1 MNPVIRLIVLR
12 RIVLPDAPVLLEE
25 FALKII
31 SFSPFRLRNLL
42 SVAGLVLALM
52 LPGFAAD
59 ASTADLSKFAG
70 KFDLAKIVPG
80 ADRLGPEEG
89 SPPSAAAYK
98 GEELV
103 GYVFLNSAVVNATG
117 YSGKPIHIVVGLDT
131 DGLITGAR
139 MVKHSEP
146 IVLVGIPVK
155 KVHDFID
162 KYVGLNVLDIAT
174 TGKDD
179 RELDIVSGATVT
191 IMIIDDTIV
200 RAAIRVMRTRGIGGL
215 KDASADKNRITYSVR
230 KTLDEKLDWMTMLG
244 DGSVRRRLISVA
256 DINAAFEGAGKTKA
270 AARPEPGPDGDAF
283 VDFYIANASIPSI
296 AHSLLG
302 DQEYKNMM
310 AALKPGEQ
318 AILMAGSGRYSF
330 KGSGY
335 VRGGIFDRIQ
345 LIQGDYSVRFRAKTH
360 KRLADFAADGAPHLT
375 ETGLFI
381 IPTDSG
387 FDPSLPWRIQ
397 LLVHRAIGPIK
408 KEFLTFDVGYV
419 TPPKYLEK
427 HEPKVAAA
435 APSNAYDD
443 PGNSTVIGDPLWMK
457 IWISKISDIIF
468 LGLGLTVL
476 TAMFFFQDWLAKRP
490 VLTDRLRLAF
500 LTYTVLW
507 IGFYAQAQLSIVNV
521 LTFAGSLMHGFHWDF
536 FLLEPLIFI
545 LWGSVAASL
554 LFWGRGVYC
563 GWLCPFGALQE
574 LLNRIAKFFKI
585 PQITVPWA
593 LHERAWPLKYLIF
606 LGLFGVSLESFEL
619 AEHLAEIEPFKT
631 TIILMFQRSWP
642 FVFFAVGILLVGL
655 FIERFFCRYICP
667 LGGALG
673 IPGRLRMN
681 EWLRRHRECGNPCQR
696 CSRECMVQAIHPDGH
711 INPNECLQCL
721 HCQTLYYDDQ
731 KCPPMIQKR
740 LKRERRLALSS
751 ASMKSGKV

>member
-1 MNPVIRLIVLR
+1 MSFTLTIKTLPLR
-12 RIVLPDAPVLLEE
+12 HLLRT
-25 FALKII
+25 FAVGM
-31 SFSPFRLRNLL
+31 LL
-42 SVAGLVLALM
+42 TGLVGLFSTGARATDLNTFKDKYSLAEIM
-52 LPGFAAD
+52 
-59 ASTADLSKFAG
+59 
-70 KFDLAKIVPG
+70 PG

-89 SPPSAAAYK
+89 TPPSAAAYK
-98 GEELV
+98 GNELI
-103 GYVFLNSAVVNATG
+103 GYVYLNSDVVNSIG
-117 YSGKPIHIVVGLDT
+117 YSGKPIHVVAGVNT
-131 DGLITGAR
+131 KGLITGAR

-146 IVLVGIPVK
+146 IVLVGIPEQ

-162 KYVGLNVLDIAT
+162 KYAGLNVLDIAV

-191 IMIIDDTIV
+191 VMIIDDTIV
-200 RAAIRVMRTRGIGGL
+200 RAAIRIMRHRGIGGL
-215 KDASADKNRITYSVR
+215 KDPSADANRVTWSVH
-230 KTLDEKLDWMTMLG
+230 KELDEKLDWMTMVG

-256 DINAAFEGAGKTKA
+256 DINTAFESAGKTEA
-270 AARPEPGPDGDAF
+270 AARPEKGDPNDVF
-283 VDFYIANASIPSI
+283 VDLYIANAAIPSI
-296 AHSLLG
+296 GHSLLG
-302 DQEYKNMM
+302 DQEYKNMQ
-310 AALKPGEQ
+310 AALKPGEH
-318 AILMAGSGRYSF
+318 AILLGGSGRYSF

-345 LIQGDYSVRFRAKTH
+345 LIQGDYSVRFRDKEH
-360 KRLADFAADGAPHLT
+360 KRLGDFAAPGAPHLA
-375 ETGLFI
+375 ETGLFV
-381 IPTDSG
+381 IPADSG
-387 FDPSLPWRIQ
+387 FDPALPWRIQ

-408 KEFLTFDVGYV
+408 KEFLTFDIGYV
-419 TPPKYLEK
+419 TPPRFVKRHDPVVAK
-427 HEPKVAAA
+427 SDITATGIKPGPIAAA
-435 APSNAYDD
+435 RS
-443 PGNSTVIGDPLWMK
+443 GDALWVK
-457 IWISKISDIIF
+457 IWISKIPDIII

-476 TAMFFFQDWLAKRP
+476 TAMFFFQDWLAQRP

-521 LTFAGSLMHGFHWDF
+521 LTFAGSIMHGFDWSF

-574 LLNRIAKFFKI
+574 LLNRIAKTLKV
-585 PQITVPWA
+585 PQFTVPWG

-631 TIILMFQRSWP
+631 SIILMFQRSWP

-655 FIERFFCRYICP
+655 FVERFFCRYICP

-681 EWLRRHRECGNPCQR
+681 EWLRRYRECGNPCQR
-696 CSRECMVQAIHPDGH
+696 CARECMVQAIHPEGH
-711 INPNECLQCL
+711 INPNECMQCL
-721 HCQTLYYDDQ
+721 HCQTLYYDDH

-740 LKRERRLALSS
+740 LKRERRQALSS
-751 ASMKSGKV
+751 KSMSSGSV

>member
-1 MNPVIRLIVLR
+1 MKSLH
-12 RIVLPDAPVLLEE
+12 
-25 FALKII
+25 
-31 SFSPFRLRNLL
+31 SRLRFLL
-42 SVAGLVLALM
+42 QISALVLALLM
-52 LPGFAAD
+52 PVFAGD
-59 ASTADLSKFAG
+59 ASAANIGDFKD
-70 KFDLAKIVPG
+70 KFDLATIMPG

-98 GEELV
+98 GDKLL
-103 GYVFLNSAVVNATG
+103 GYVFLNSAVVNAIG
-117 YSGKPIHIVVGLDT
+117 YSGKPIHIVVGVDT
-131 DGLITGAR
+131 NGLITGAR

-162 KYVGLNVLDIAT
+162 KYVGLNVLEIAK

-200 RAAIRVMRTRGIGGL
+200 RAAIRVMRTRGVGGL
-215 KDASADKNRITYSVR
+215 VDASADKNRVTYSVR
-230 KTLDEKLDWMTMLG
+230 EELDEKLNWMTMLG
-244 DGSVRRRLISVA
+244 DGSVRRRMISVG
-256 DINAAFEGAGKTKA
+256 DINAAFESAGKTLA

-283 VDFYIANASIPSI
+283 VDFYIANGSIPSI
-296 AHSLLG
+296 GHSLLG
-302 DQEYKNMM
+302 EQEYKNML
-310 AALKPGEQ
+310 ASLKPGEQ

-345 LIQGDYSVRFRAKTH
+345 LIQGDYSVRFRDKEH
-360 KRLADFAADGAPHLT
+360 KRLADFAADGSPHLA
-375 ETGLFI
+375 ETGLFVV
-381 IPTDSG
+381 PADSG
-387 FDPSLPWRIQ
+387 FDPALPWRIQ

-419 TPPKYLEK
+419 TPPRFLEK
-427 HEPKVAAA
+427 HMPKAATSDNALTDSA
-435 APSNAYDD
+435 AGPAR
-443 PGNSTVIGDPLWMK
+443 TGDPLWMK
-457 IWISKISDIIF
+457 IWISKIPDIII

-521 LTFAGSLMHGFHWDF
+521 LTFAGSIMHGFHWDF

-574 LLNRIAKFFKI
+574 LLNRIAKIFKV

-606 LGLFGVSLESFEL
+606 LGLFGISLESFEL
-619 AEHLAEIEPFKT
+619 AEELAEIEPFKT

-642 FVFFAVGILLVGL
+642 YVFFAVGVLSVGL

-681 EWLRRHRECGNPCQR
+681 EWLRRYRECGNPCQR

-721 HCQTLYYDDQ
+721 HCQTLYYDDH

-740 LKRERRLALSS
+740 LKRERRQALSS
-751 ASMKSGKV
+751 GSMRSEKA

>member
-1 MNPVIRLIVLR
+1 MTNTLKTSHTLLHLAAVL
-12 RIVLPDAPVLLEE
+12 
-25 FALKII
+25 F
-31 SFSPFRLRNLL
+31 
-42 SVAGLVLALM
+42 AGLFV
-52 LPGFAAD
+52 FA
-59 ASTADLSKFAG
+59 FAFTG
-70 KFDLAKIVPG
+70 EAATSNLETFKDKYDLAKIMPG

-89 SPPSAAAYK
+89 SPPSAPAYK
-98 GEELV
+98 GDELL
-103 GYVFLNSAVVNATG
+103 GYVFLNSSVVNSIG
-117 YSGKPIHIVVGLDT
+117 YSGKPIHIVVGIDT
-131 DGLITGAR
+131 KGVVTGAR

-162 KYVGLNVLDIAT
+162 NYAGLNVLDIAV
-174 TGKDD
+174 TGKDE

-200 RAAIRVMRTRGIGGL
+200 RAAIRVMRTREIGGL
-215 KDASADKNRITYSVR
+215 RDASKDKNRITWSVR
-230 KTLDEKLDWMTMLG
+230 KELDEKIDWMTLLG
-244 DGSVRRRLISVA
+244 DGSVRRRLISVG
-256 DINAAFEGAGKTKA
+256 DINAAFEASGKAKA
-270 AARPEPGPDGDAF
+270 IARPEKGDPGEAY
-283 VDFYIANASIPSI
+283 VDLYIANGSIPSI
-296 AHSLLG
+296 GHSLLG
-302 DQEYKNMM
+302 DQEYKNMQ
-310 AALKPGEQ
+310 AALKPGEH
-318 AILMAGSGRYSF
+318 AILMGGSGIYSF

-345 LIQGDYSVRFRAKTH
+345 LIQGDYSVRFRSKEH
-360 KRLADFAADGAPHLT
+360 KRLADFAADGAPHLA
-375 ETGLFI
+375 ETGLFV
-381 IPTDSG
+381 IPADSG
-387 FDPSLPWRIQ
+387 FDPALPWRIQ
-397 LLVHRAIGPIK
+397 LLAHRAIGPIK
-408 KEFLTFDVGYV
+408 KEFLTFDIGYV
-419 TPPKYLEK
+419 TPPRFLEK
-427 HEPKVAAA
+427 HMPKVATTADN
-435 APSNAYDD
+435 NAYDD
-443 PGNSTVIGDPLWMK
+443 PGNSAVTGDPLWMK
-457 IWISKISDIIF
+457 IWISKIPDIII

-521 LTFAGSLMHGFHWDF
+521 LTFTGSMMHGFDWSF

-574 LLNRIAKFFKI
+574 LLNRVAKFFKV
-585 PQITVPWA
+585 PQITVPWG

-619 AEHLAEIEPFKT
+619 AEHLAEVEPFKT

-642 FVFFAVGILLVGL
+642 FVFFAVGVLSIGL
-655 FIERFFCRYICP
+655 FIERFFCRYVCP

-681 EWLRRHRECGNPCQR
+681 EWLRRYRECGNPCQR
-696 CSRECMVQAIHPDGH
+696 CSRECMVQAIHPEGH

-721 HCQTLYYDDQ
+721 HCQTLYYDDH

-751 ASMKSGKV
+751 KSMRSDSA

>member
-1 MNPVIRLIVLR
+1 MKS
-12 RIVLPDAPVLLEE
+12 LP
-25 FALKII
+25 
-31 SFSPFRLRNLL
+31 SRLRFLL
-42 SVAGLVLALM
+42 QISALVLGLVL
-52 LPGFAAD
+52 PV
-59 ASTADLSKFAG
+59 FAG
-70 KFDLAKIVPG
+70 DVSAANISDFKDKFDLATVMPG
-80 ADRLGPEEG
+80 ANRLGPEEG
-89 SPPSAAAYK
+89 SPPSAAAYRGDK
-98 GEELV
+98 LL
-103 GYVFLNSAVVNATG
+103 GYVFLNSAVVNAIG
-117 YSGKPIHIVVGLDT
+117 YSGKPIHIVVGVDT
-131 DGLITGAR
+131 NGLITGAR

-162 KYVGLNVLDIAT
+162 NYIGLNVLEIAK

-191 IMIIDDTIV
+191 VMIIDDTIV
-200 RAAIRVMRTRGIGGL
+200 RAAIRVMRTRGVGGL
-215 KDASADKNRITYSVR
+215 VDASADKNRVTYSVR
-230 KTLDEKLDWMTMLG
+230 KELDEKLDWMTMLG
-244 DGSVRRRLISVA
+244 DGSVRRRMISVG
-256 DINAAFEGAGKTKA
+256 DINAAFENAGKTLA

-283 VDFYIANASIPSI
+283 VDFYIANGSIPSI
-296 AHSLLG
+296 GHSLLG
-302 DQEYKNMM
+302 EQEYKNMQ
-310 AALKPGEQ
+310 AALKPGEH

-345 LIQGDYSVRFRAKTH
+345 LIQGDYSVRFRDKEH
-360 KRLADFAADGAPHLT
+360 KRLADFAADGSPHLA
-375 ETGLFI
+375 ETGLFVV
-381 IPTDSG
+381 PADSG
-387 FDPSLPWRIQ
+387 FDPALPWRIQ

-419 TPPKYLEK
+419 TPPRFLEK
-427 HEPKVAAA
+427 HMPKAAA
-435 APSNAYDD
+435 ASDNAST
-443 PGNSTVIGDPLWMK
+443 NSDAGPARTGDPLWVK
-457 IWISKISDIIF
+457 IWISKIPDIII

-521 LTFAGSLMHGFHWDF
+521 LTFAGSIMHEFHWDF

-574 LLNRIAKFFKI
+574 LLNRIAKIFKV

-606 LGLFGVSLESFEL
+606 LGLFGISLESFEL
-619 AEHLAEIEPFKT
+619 AEELAEVEPFKT

-642 FVFFAVGILLVGL
+642 YVFFAVGVLAVGL

-681 EWLRRHRECGNPCQR
+681 EWLRRYRECGNPCQR
-696 CSRECMVQAIHPDGH
+696 CSRECMVQAIHPEGH

-721 HCQTLYYDDQ
+721 HCQTLYYDDH

-751 ASMKSGKV
+751 KSMQSGKA

>member
-1 MNPVIRLIVLR
+1 LKS
-12 RIVLPDAPVLLEE
+12 LP
-25 FALKII
+25 
-31 SFSPFRLRNLL
+31 SRLRFLL
-42 SVAGLVLALM
+42 QISALVLGLVL
-52 LPGFAAD
+52 PV
-59 ASTADLSKFAG
+59 FAG
-70 KFDLAKIVPG
+70 DVSAANISDFKDKFDLATVMPG
-80 ADRLGPEEG
+80 ANRLGPEEG
-89 SPPSAAAYK
+89 SPPSAAAYRGDK
-98 GEELV
+98 LL
-103 GYVFLNSAVVNATG
+103 GYVFLNSAVVNAIG
-117 YSGKPIHIVVGLDT
+117 YSGKPIHIVVGVDT
-131 DGLITGAR
+131 NGLITGAR

-162 KYVGLNVLDIAT
+162 NYIGLNVLEIAK

-191 IMIIDDTIV
+191 VMIIDDTIV
-200 RAAIRVMRTRGIGGL
+200 RAAIRVMRTRGVGGL
-215 KDASADKNRITYSVR
+215 VDASADKNRVTYSVR
-230 KTLDEKLDWMTMLG
+230 KELDEKLDWMTMLG
-244 DGSVRRRLISVA
+244 DGSVRRRMISVG
-256 DINAAFEGAGKTKA
+256 DINAAFENAGKTLA

-283 VDFYIANASIPSI
+283 VDFYIANGSIPSI
-296 AHSLLG
+296 GHSLLG
-302 DQEYKNMM
+302 EQEYKNMQ
-310 AALKPGEQ
+310 AALKPGEH

-345 LIQGDYSVRFRAKTH
+345 LIQGDYSVRFRDKEH
-360 KRLADFAADGAPHLT
+360 KRLADFAADGSPHLA
-375 ETGLFI
+375 ETGLFVV
-381 IPTDSG
+381 PADSG
-387 FDPSLPWRIQ
+387 FDPALPWRIQ

-419 TPPKYLEK
+419 TPPRFLEK
-427 HEPKVAAA
+427 HMPKAAA
-435 APSNAYDD
+435 ASDNAST
-443 PGNSTVIGDPLWMK
+443 NSDAGPARTGDPLWVK
-457 IWISKISDIIF
+457 IWISKIPDIII

-521 LTFAGSLMHGFHWDF
+521 LTFAGSIMHEFHWDF

-574 LLNRIAKFFKI
+574 LLNRIAKIFKV

-606 LGLFGVSLESFEL
+606 LGLFGISLESFEL
-619 AEHLAEIEPFKT
+619 AEELAEVEPFKT

-642 FVFFAVGILLVGL
+642 YVFFAVGVLAVGL

-681 EWLRRHRECGNPCQR
+681 EWLRRYRECGNPCQR
-696 CSRECMVQAIHPDGH
+696 CSRECMVQAIHPEGH

-721 HCQTLYYDDQ
+721 HCQTLYYDDH

-751 ASMKSGKV
+751 KSMQSGKA

>member
-1 MNPVIRLIVLR
+1 MKTTLSSL
-12 RIVLPDAPVLLEE
+12 
-25 FALKII
+25 
-31 SFSPFRLRNLL
+31 FRLRTLL

-52 LPGFAAD
+52 LPGVAAD
-59 ASTADLSKFAG
+59 VLAADINKVAD
-70 KFDLAKIVPG
+70 KFDLAKIFPG

-89 SPPSAAAYK
+89 SPPSAPAYK
-98 GEELV
+98 GDDLV

-117 YSGKPIHIVVGLDT
+117 YSGKPIHIVVGVDT
-131 DGLITGAR
+131 KGLITGAR

-162 KYVGLNVLDIAT
+162 NYIGLNVLDIAK

-191 IMIIDDTIV
+191 VMIIDDTIV
-200 RAAIRVMRTRGIGGL
+200 RAAIRVMRARGIGGL
-215 KDASADKNRITYSVR
+215 KDPSADKNRITYSVR
-230 KTLDEKLDWMTMLG
+230 KNLDEKLDWMTMLG

-256 DINAAFEGAGKTKA
+256 DVNAAFEGAGKTKA

-296 AHSLLG
+296 AHSLVG

-310 AALKPGEQ
+310 AALKPGEH

-345 LIQGDYSVRFRAKTH
+345 LIQGDYSVRFRSKAH
-360 KRLADFAADGAPHLT
+360 KRLADFAADGAPHLA
-375 ETGLFI
+375 ETGLFV
-381 IPTDSG
+381 IPADSG
-387 FDPSLPWRIQ
+387 FDPALPWRIQ

-419 TPPKYLEK
+419 TPPKYVEK
-427 HEPKVAAA
+427 HLPKMAASV
-435 APSNAYDD
+435 SNSDGGKAEAE
-443 PGNSTVIGDPLWMK
+443 STRLGDPLWVK
-457 IWISKISDIIF
+457 IWISKIPDIII

-490 VLTDRLRLAF
+490 VLTDRLRIAF
-500 LTYTVLW
+500 LVYTVLW

-521 LTFAGSLMHGFHWDF
+521 LTFAGAMMQGFHWDF

-631 TIILMFQRSWP
+631 TIILAFQRSWP

-655 FIERFFCRYICP
+655 FIERFFCRYLCP

-673 IPGRLRMN
+673 IPGRMRMN
-681 EWLRRHRECGNPCQR
+681 EWLRRYRECGNPCQR

-721 HCQTLYYDDQ
+721 HCQTLYYDDH

-740 LKRERRLALSS
+740 LKRERRQALSS
-751 ASMKSGKV
+751 GSMRSEKA

>member
-1 MNPVIRLIVLR
+1 MNLIKPCNVGRIATITKDFTLKAAFHQLR
-12 RIVLPDAPVLLEE
+12 IPLQ
-25 FALKII
+25 II
-31 SFSPFRLRNLL
+31 
-42 SVAGLVLALM
+42 AMALALFL
-52 LPGFAAD
+52 LPTGPAVQ
-59 ASTADLSKFAG
+59 ASAINDYASE
-70 KFDLAKIVPG
+70 FDLAKIIPG

-98 GEELV
+98 GDELV
-103 GYVFLNSAVVNATG
+103 GYVFLNSAVVNAIG

-131 DGLITGAR
+131 KGFITGAR

-162 KYVGLNVLDIAT
+162 KYVGLNVLDIAI

-191 IMIIDDTIV
+191 VMIIDDTIV

-215 KDASADKNRITYSVR
+215 KDASADANRVTFSVR
-230 KTLDEKLDWMTMLG
+230 ENLDEKLDWMTMLG
-244 DGSVRRRLISVA
+244 DGSVRRRLISVS
-256 DINAAFEGAGKTKA
+256 DINVAFESAGKTKA
-270 AARPEPGPDGDAF
+270 AARPEPAPDSDAF
-283 VDFYIANASIPSI
+283 VDFYVANAAIPSI
-296 AHSLLG
+296 GHSLLG
-302 DQEYKNMM
+302 DQEYKNMKS
-310 AALKPGEQ
+310 ALKPGEHP
-318 AILMAGSGRYSF
+318 ILMAGSGRYSF

-345 LIQGDYSVRFRAKTH
+345 LIQGDYSVRFRAKEH
-360 KRLADFAADGAPHLT
+360 KRLADFAADGAPHLK
-375 ETGLFI
+375 ETGLFV
-381 IPTDSG
+381 IPADSG
-387 FDPSLPWRIQ
+387 FDPALPWRIQ

-408 KEFLTFDVGYV
+408 KEFLTFDIGYV

-427 HEPKVAAA
+427 HAPKVTAGAT
-435 APSNAYDD
+435 
-443 PGNSTVIGDPLWMK
+443 STSDQSGTSDGSVRSGDPLWVK
-457 IWISKISDIIF
+457 IWLAKIPDIII

-521 LTFAGSLMHGFHWDF
+521 LTFAGSIMHGFHWDF

-574 LLNRIAKFFKI
+574 LLNRIAKFFKV

-606 LGLFGVSLESFEL
+606 LGLFGISLESFEL
-619 AEHLAEIEPFKT
+619 AEQLAEVEPFKT
-631 TIILMFQRSWP
+631 AIILVFERSWP
-642 FVFFAVGILLVGL
+642 YVFFAVGVLLVGL

-681 EWLRRHRECGNPCQR
+681 EWLRRYRECGNPCQR
-696 CSRECMVQAIHPDGH
+696 CARECMVQAIHPEGH

-721 HCQTLYYDDQ
+721 HCQTLYYDDH

-751 ASMKSGKV
+751 KSMRPGQVQ